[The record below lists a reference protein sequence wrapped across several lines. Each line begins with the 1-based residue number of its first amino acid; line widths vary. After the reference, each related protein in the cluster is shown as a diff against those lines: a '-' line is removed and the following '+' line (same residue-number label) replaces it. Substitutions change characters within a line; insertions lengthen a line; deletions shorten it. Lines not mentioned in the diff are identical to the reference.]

1 MIILQDEFKKQ
12 GYMDLLMVE
21 DALEY
26 GIDLSEIFDAD
37 KRPIELLGLFISKQ
51 KDDLFFVLNGDIV
64 LKENDEKPMDTL
76 CDVWDN
82 RIRVFTIINGKSET
96 IRKLKYNIV
105 LLIVYS
111 SDRPDK
117 SQEGNLMITRK
128 IFIRGDMAVKDQIEI
143 ADEEVIDLP
152 FNIIPSDEFIPNLEK
167 TRKLNQLT
175 ACDEELLKYL
185 KEKHQRNRVRSKA
198 SITNKS
204 IPDLDYNK
212 IKEWLQHDHS

>member
-1 MIILQDEFKKQ
+1 
-12 GYMDLLMVE
+12 
-21 DALEY
+21 
-26 GIDLSEIFDAD
+26 
-37 KRPIELLGLFISKQ
+37 
-51 KDDLFFVLNGDIV
+51 
-64 LKENDEKPMDTL
+64 
-76 CDVWDN
+76 
-82 RIRVFTIINGKSET
+82 
-96 IRKLKYNIV
+96 
-105 LLIVYS
+105 
-111 SDRPDK
+111 
-117 SQEGNLMITRK
+117 MITRK

-152 FNIIPSDEFIPNLEK
+152 FHIIPSDEFIPNLEK

>member
-26 GIDLSEIFDAD
+26 GIDLSELFDAD

-152 FNIIPSDEFIPNLEK
+152 FHIIPSDEFIPNL
-167 TRKLNQLT
+167 R
-175 ACDEELLKYL
+175 
-185 KEKHQRNRVRSKA
+185 
-198 SITNKS
+198 
-204 IPDLDYNK
+204 
-212 IKEWLQHDHS
+212 

>member
-26 GIDLSEIFDAD
+26 GIDLSELFDAD

-96 IRKLKYNIV
+96 IRKLK
-105 LLIVYS
+105 
-111 SDRPDK
+111 
-117 SQEGNLMITRK
+117 
-128 IFIRGDMAVKDQIEI
+128 
-143 ADEEVIDLP
+143 
-152 FNIIPSDEFIPNLEK
+152 
-167 TRKLNQLT
+167 
-175 ACDEELLKYL
+175 
-185 KEKHQRNRVRSKA
+185 
-198 SITNKS
+198 
-204 IPDLDYNK
+204 
-212 IKEWLQHDHS
+212 

>member
-26 GIDLSEIFDAD
+26 GIDLSELFDAD

-152 FNIIPSDEFIPNLEK
+152 FHIIPSDEFIPNLEK

-175 ACDEELLKYL
+175 ACDE
-185 KEKHQRNRVRSKA
+185 
-198 SITNKS
+198 
-204 IPDLDYNK
+204 
-212 IKEWLQHDHS
+212 